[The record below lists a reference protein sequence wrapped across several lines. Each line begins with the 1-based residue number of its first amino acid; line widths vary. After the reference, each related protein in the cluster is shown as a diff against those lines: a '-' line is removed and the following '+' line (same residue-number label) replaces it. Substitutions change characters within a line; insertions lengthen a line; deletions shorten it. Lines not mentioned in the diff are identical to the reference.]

1 MRMVPLG
8 KWDEHENDI
17 EAYIALKL
25 AYENNIYN
33 EMDIE
38 DRIDTIE
45 KNDRTGDSKQL
56 YNSLINNTDE
66 FLAIFFGKSYEAKE
80 LIGYLFKKI

>member
-1 MRMVPLG
+1 
-8 KWDEHENDI
+8 
-17 EAYIALKL
+17 
-25 AYENNIYN
+25 
-33 EMDIE
+33 MDIE